1 MKIRD
6 VKTWAVENPP
16 PHYGGPYWVF
26 VKLTTDNGISG
37 YGEAYGVPFA
47 ASRVRGLIEDVAE
60 RLIVGRSPFEIET
73 MWRLIYASGF

>member
-1 MKIRD
+1 MKIKD

-60 RLIVGRSPFEIET
+60 RLIVGRSPFDIET
-73 MWRLIYASGF
+73 MWR

>member
-1 MKIRD
+1 MKIKD

-16 PHYGGPYWVF
+16 PHYGGPYWIF

-47 ASRVRGLIEDVAE
+47 ASKVGELIEDVAE
-60 RLIVGRSPFEIET
+60 RLVVGRI
-73 MWRLIYASGF
+73 RLISRRSGG